1 MKADDITKTSEGV
14 TRVTSK
20 LENLTP
26 KQRSFIVEYIKN
38 GGDAQNAYLE
48 AFDTDKKTTASVN
61 GSRLVRQG
69 NIQEAIKAI
78 IETEG
83 LTDVFLIGRLKKIMD
98 VDTTKRTTAADQI
111 KTSEMLLN
119 MKGVKTRQETKVTE
133 ESIELHAD
141 NIEDMQAMLDTLK
154 SKREQLE
161 KGIVIDGVMSQT
173 STESEVG
180 VPVDSSNPGPSNV
193 SDPIDPGSTDITD
206 NDNDPKTVKSYIKA
220 TQRTSEMS

>member
-1 MKADDITKTSEGV
+1 MKADGTTKDPLNAV
-14 TRVTSK
+14 K
-20 LENLTP
+20 AMQALTP
-26 KQRSFIVEYIKN
+26 KQRAFVKEYIRN
-38 GGDAQNAYLE
+38 GGDGQNAYL
-48 AFDTDKKTTASVN
+48 ASFDTDKKTSAKVAAHQLT
-61 GSRLVRQG
+61 RQG

-133 ESIELHAD
+133 ESIELRAE

-161 KGIVIDGVMSQT
+161 QGIVIDGVMSET
-173 STESEVG
+173 SGDGGSG
-180 VPVDSSNPGPSNV
+180 AFVDSSDPQPSNAN
-193 SDPIDPGSTDITD
+193 DPIDPGSTDITD
-206 NDNDPKTVKSYIKA
+206 NDNDPKTVKSYIRA